1 MTGPDF
7 TTALTTLGLDNHQA
21 AQWLGVSVKSVR
33 RYRVSGAPG
42 PVAGMVRQ
50 ALERHNEKPGDMLAR
65 LGMDGAK
72 WAEDFRLTAL
82 KLGYSDMDEGWL
94 IGWFCNAIMS
104 GYDTARNRY
113 DPEVQAIRDSLALD
127 WRE

>member
-1 MTGPDF
+1 MSPHEF

-42 PVAGMVRQ
+42 PVAGMVRL
-50 ALERHNEKPGDMLAR
+50 ALMIDEVILDYRVPLA
-65 LGMDGAK
+65 L
-72 WAEDFRLTAL
+72 
-82 KLGYSDMDEGWL
+82 
-94 IGWFCNAIMS
+94 
-104 GYDTARNRY
+104 
-113 DPEVQAIRDSLALD
+113 SLALD

>member
-1 MTGPDF
+1 MTGPEF

-42 PVAGMVRQ
+42 PVAGMVRLAVKVD
-50 ALERHNEKPGDMLAR
+50 ALGRWSYHDIA
-65 LGMDGAK
+65 
-72 WAEDFRLTAL
+72 
-82 KLGYSDMDEGWL
+82 DE
-94 IGWFCNAIMS
+94 A
-104 GYDTARNRY
+104 
-113 DPEVQAIRDSLALD
+113 VALD

>member
-42 PVAGMVRQ
+42 PVAGMVRLAIIIDKAVHDLTDHTVSVLEANSNAEF
-50 ALERHNEKPGDMLAR
+50 AL
-65 LGMDGAK
+65 
-72 WAEDFRLTAL
+72 
-82 KLGYSDMDEGWL
+82 
-94 IGWFCNAIMS
+94 
-104 GYDTARNRY
+104 
-113 DPEVQAIRDSLALD
+113 SLALD

>member
-42 PVAGMVRQ
+42 PVAGMVR
-50 ALERHNEKPGDMLAR
+50 L
-65 LGMDGAK
+65 
-72 WAEDFRLTAL
+72 AL
-82 KLGYSDMDEGWL
+82 KIVFLPRYDTDEG
-94 IGWFCNAIMS
+94 GCYRQTNGVWFFADDVTKC
-104 GYDTARNRY
+104 
-113 DPEVQAIRDSLALD
+113 LALD

>member
-1 MTGPDF
+1 MKASDF

-42 PVAGMVRQ
+42 PVAGMVRN
-50 ALERHNEKPGDMLAR
+50 ALAVVFKRDMYLEKREKADPLAAASSTLWDERNHTVEALN
-65 LGMDGAK
+65 
-72 WAEDFRLTAL
+72 RLT
-82 KLGYSDMDEGWL
+82 DD
-94 IGWFCNAIMS
+94 IG
-104 GYDTARNRY
+104 
-113 DPEVQAIRDSLALD
+113 LALD

>member
-42 PVAGMVRQ
+42 PVAGMVRL
-50 ALERHNEKPGDMLAR
+50 ALRIEKHAQTC
-65 LGMDGAK
+65 AH
-72 WAEDFRLTAL
+72 F
-82 KLGYSDMDEGWL
+82 
-94 IGWFCNAIMS
+94 
-104 GYDTARNRY
+104 
-113 DPEVQAIRDSLALD
+113 VALD

>member
-1 MTGPDF
+1 MTGSDF

-42 PVAGMVRQ
+42 PVAGMVRI
-50 ALERHNEKPGDMLAR
+50 AADMMKLERCDPDADGHGWY
-65 LGMDGAK
+65 GMSWEPDG
-72 WAEDFRLTAL
+72 WYVER
-82 KLGYSDMDEGWL
+82 
-94 IGWFCNAIMS
+94 
-104 GYDTARNRY
+104 
-113 DPEVQAIRDSLALD
+113 QAVIHALALD

>member
-42 PVAGMVRQ
+42 PVAGMVRERIERIL
-50 ALERHNEKPGDMLAR
+50 LERRISVMREL
-65 LGMDGAK
+65 
-72 WAEDFRLTAL
+72 LT
-82 KLGYSDMDEGWL
+82 DEQERSL
-94 IGWFCNAIMS
+94 SYLDELN
-104 GYDTARNRY
+104 
-113 DPEVQAIRDSLALD
+113 SLALK